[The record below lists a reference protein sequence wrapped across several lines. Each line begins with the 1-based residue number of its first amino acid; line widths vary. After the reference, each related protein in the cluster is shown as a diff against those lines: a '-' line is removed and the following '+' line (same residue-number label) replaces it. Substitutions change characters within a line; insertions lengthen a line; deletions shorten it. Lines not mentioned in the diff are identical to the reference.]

1 MLSVLSEQSNRGRE
15 RAQQQHLYQ
24 GDPSLMENMGQ
35 GLRSGD
41 KILRTASKLTAG
53 PSFDLNRLLCLST
66 MNIFALH

>member
-1 MLSVLSEQSNRGRE
+1 MLFVLSEQCNRE
-15 RAQQQHLYQ
+15 REQQQQHLYQ
-24 GDPSLMENMGQ
+24 ADPSLMENMGQ